1 MFHPDRVSTLSSM
14 SNPRR
19 PHRLPLDAGV
29 SKAAWAANDELAE
42 QRILE
47 IAELAFILEVDGFP
61 VPEIFRRVGL
71 VHPPMPPLDRLCPFG
86 NPLHDCVVEN
96 LRAHS
101 PTYLKLGTE
110 NLNQALALAEL
121 WALLA
126 AERRRQQN
134 WPPQEMLEPP
144 GRLAYL
150 VRDDDEDD
158 EIDKLALRGD
168 AIEILDALLAKVR
181 FPACP
186 DLRRLRARAVSG
198 DKLRNYSTGTQSFLF
213 MMGSAGLALL
223 RSGHVIDYVELMK
236 N

>member
-96 LRAHS
+96 LRADIFEARYGELKPSSGARGIVGS
-101 PTYLKLGTE
+101 PCCRAPTPTE
-110 NLNQALALAEL
+110 
-121 WALLA
+121 LA
-126 AERRRQQN
+126 A
-134 WPPQEMLEPP
+134 P
-144 GRLAYL
+144 
-150 VRDDDEDD
+150 RD
-158 EIDKLALRGD
+158 
-168 AIEILDALLAKVR
+168 
-181 FPACP
+181 
-186 DLRRLRARAVSG
+186 ARTS
-198 DKLRNYSTGTQSFLF
+198 RSTCLS
-213 MMGSAGLALL
+213 
-223 RSGHVIDYVELMK
+223 RSR
-236 N
+236 